1 MAAISL
7 GELLNERRSGDFR
20 MGKPTRGNA
29 RVPCTESIGAVE
41 VQRAN

>member
-1 MAAISL
+1 MAAKSL
-7 GELLNERRSGDFR
+7 GELPIKLRSGDFR

-41 VQRAN
+41 VSG